1 MDKFFFVSL
10 LALLIAAHGVAG
22 SMMYDSI
29 GMLGELKSLESLD
42 IEEETEVE
50 LSDIPSWRSEHGGKV
65 LVNIDSFGAA
75 GDGESDDT
83 EVTSFII
90 VVEIY
95 ILYIYQGFQMH
106 IIIFTLLFCSRS
118 TFIHLTTLNTYKLFC

>member
-1 MDKFFFVSL
+1 MYFKCGHVE
-10 LALLIAAHGVAG
+10 IVAR
-22 SMMYDSI
+22 SDI
-29 GMLGELKSLESLD
+29 EELKSLESFD
-42 IEEETEVE
+42 IEEETEVEE

-90 VVEIY
+90 VVEIF
-95 ILYIYQGFQMH
+95 IIYQVLQMH
-106 IIIFTLLFCSRS
+106 NTIFYSSVLLKKHFHSFDNVEQRQILLLS
-118 TFIHLTTLNTYKLFC
+118 

>member
-10 LALLIAAHGVAG
+10 LALLIAVHGVAG

-29 GMLGELKSLESLD
+29 GMLEELKSLDSID

-95 ILYIYQGFQMH
+95 IIYQGFQMH

-118 TFIHLTTLNTYKLFC
+118 TFIHLTTSNRDKLFC

>member
-1 MDKFFFVSL
+1 MDKFFLVSL

-22 SMMYDSI
+22 SMMCDSI
-29 GMLGELKSLESLD
+29 GMLEELKSLESFD
-42 IEEETEVE
+42 IEEEPEVEE

-83 EVTSFII
+83 EVTSCII
-90 VVEIY
+90 VVEIC
-95 ILYIYQGFQMH
+95 IIYQGLANAYLF
-106 IIIFTLLFCSRS
+106 FTLLFCSRG
-118 TFIHLTTLNTYKLFC
+118 TFIHLTMLNRDKLFC